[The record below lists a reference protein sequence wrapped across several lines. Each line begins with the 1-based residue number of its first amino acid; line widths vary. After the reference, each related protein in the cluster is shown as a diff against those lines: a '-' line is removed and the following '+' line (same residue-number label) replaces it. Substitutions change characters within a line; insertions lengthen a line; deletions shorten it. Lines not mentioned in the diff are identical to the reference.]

1 MNTSQIFAFLTITVC
16 FGAESIWGQIKPY
29 DLTVGVMLP
38 FDDPYL
44 KPLMG
49 YETSAGAVT
58 LALDRVKRENL
69 LPGANI
75 R

>member
-1 MNTSQIFAFLTITVC
+1 MVRLELVSILLVLFVVCINTNAQT
-16 FGAESIWGQIKPY
+16 KPY
-29 DLTVGVMLP
+29 DLTIGVMLP

-44 KPLMG
+44 KQLMG

-58 LALDRVKRENL
+58 LALDRIKRENL

-75 R
+75 K